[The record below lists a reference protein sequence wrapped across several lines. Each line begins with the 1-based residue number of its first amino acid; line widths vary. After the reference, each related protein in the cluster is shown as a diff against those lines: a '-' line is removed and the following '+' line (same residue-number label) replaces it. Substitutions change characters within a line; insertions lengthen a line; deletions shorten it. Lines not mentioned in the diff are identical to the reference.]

1 MFPTGILLA
10 ADGSEDAQ
18 LAANTVA
25 ALSRKLESELHVVY
39 VAPEHPYLHA
49 YYDLLHQEEEVRFR
63 REDQRVL
70 DECVDIRSGRLEV
83 L

>member
-18 LAANTVA
+18 RAANTVA
-25 ALSRKLESELHVVY
+25 ALSRKLESEVHVVY

-49 YYDLLHQEEEVRFR
+49 YYDLLYQEEEVRFR